1 MIGYICRRLLGLI
14 PTWLAVGL
22 MAFLIIQLTP
32 GDPAAVILG
41 QEATLTGVETVRQ
54 RLGLDKPLVHR
65 LQDWYLGLLQG
76 DLGDSYFLGR
86 PVAVAIVERI
96 PVTFALTLCAMVVA
110 TLIGLPLGIIAALR
124 PNTVLDTTVM
134 GVSLIGLSIPEFLM
148 GLGLMYVFAV
158 TLRWLPTGGYVAFT
172 ADFRRALLHIAMPA
186 FSLGFI
192 QSALIA
198 RMTRSA
204 MLEVLTGDCVRTARA
219 KGLHESR
226 VVWKHALRNA
236 MLPIV
241 TVIGLSFALLL
252 GGAFITEVVFR
263 LPGIGSLVIAAVK
276 RRDYPVVQG
285 VLLVVSSIVLLANLV
300 VDVAYAYLDPRIKYD

>member
-1 MIGYICRRLLGLI
+1 MIAYVFRRLVGLI
-14 PTWLAVGL
+14 PAWLFVGL
-22 MAFLIIQLTP
+22 MSFLIIQLTP

-54 RLGLDKPLVHR
+54 RLGLDKPLGQR
-65 LQDWYLGLLQG
+65 LQEWYFGLFRG
-76 DLGDSYFLGR
+76 DLGESYFLGR
-86 PVAVAIVERI
+86 PVAVAIVERL
-96 PVTFALTLCAMVVA
+96 PVTFALTLSAMVVA
-110 TLIGLPLGIIAALR
+110 VVIGVPLGIVAALH
-124 PNTVLDTTVM
+124 PNTLRDTALM
-134 GVSLIGLSIPEFLM
+134 GVSLVGLSIPEFMM

-158 TLRWLPTGGYVAFT
+158 VLRWLPTGGYIPFT
-172 ADFRRALLHIAMPA
+172 ADFPRALVHMAMPA

-204 MLEVLTGDCVRTARA
+204 MIEVLASDFVRTGRA
-219 KGLHESR
+219 KGLRESR
-226 VVWKHALRNA
+226 VVWTHALRNA

-241 TVIGLSFALLL
+241 TVIGLAFALLL
-252 GGAFITEVVFR
+252 GGAFITETVFR
-263 LPGIGSLVIAAVK
+263 LPGVGSLVIAAVK